1 MSLQTDIIFV
11 KALSS
16 NAELIAQLPAGGVHN
31 TSIALPDKDL
41 NNAEVP
47 YVIVSFDGMNNQDS
61 TKDSSFDGLTDMVTI
76 GIEIAAKTRTQL
88 AELAIMVRD
97 TIREYF
103 RQHEADPEDED
114 NELIPNSYQV
124 QAQPVQYDSLK
135 PCYWQQLVFQCDTNP
150 D

>member
-1 MSLQTDIIFV
+1 MSLQTDVIFV

-16 NAELIAQLPAGGVHN
+16 NAELIAQLPAGAVHN

-61 TKDSSFDGLTDMVTI
+61 TKDNPFDGLTDMVTI

-88 AELAIMVRD
+88 AELAIIVRD
-97 TIREYF
+97 TIRDYF
-103 RQHEADPEDED
+103 RQHAADPEDED
-114 NELIPNSYQV
+114 YELIPYSYQV

-135 PCYWQQLVFQCDTNP
+135 PCYWQQLVFTCDTNP